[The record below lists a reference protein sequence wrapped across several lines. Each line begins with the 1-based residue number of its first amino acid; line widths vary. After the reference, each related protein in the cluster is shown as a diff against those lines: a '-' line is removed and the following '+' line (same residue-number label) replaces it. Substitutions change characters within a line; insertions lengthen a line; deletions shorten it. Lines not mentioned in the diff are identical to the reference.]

1 MTTKKKIV
9 KQNKRI
15 HFFLYRDPKK
25 HKNSI
30 EKKETDIQGKK
41 DGTHSQPQQKKP
53 NVANK
58 LQNATSNKNDL
69 IYFSVLFGL
78 FIFYI

>member
-1 MTTKKKIV
+1 MTKKKNSET
-9 KQNKRI
+9 KQKNT
-15 HFFLYRDPKK
+15 FLFIRRPKK

>member
-1 MTTKKKIV
+1 MTKKNCET
-9 KQNKRI
+9 KQKNT
-15 HFFLYRDPKK
+15 FLFIQRPKK
-25 HKNSI
+25 TQKFDW
-30 EKKETDIQGKK
+30 KKETDIQGKK
-41 DGTHSQPQQKKP
+41 DGTYSQPQQKKP